1 MMKICSDL
9 SHLVTLPLLKC
20 VSMLLMVIVIL
31 AVPALTVWASDID
44 GSGENSEGEVIQDP
58 VANTEVATDLS
69 GLQTDVY
76 NTWSQAVDA
85 NKGIQDLKDT
95 VSSQDEK
102 LGNIEDKISSL
113 DESASKDDIE
123 GIENGLQEIK
133 QDTGNILSVLNSS
146 NDSQSDSEDP
156 PKTLDDVYNLLYVLI
171 NSVWMGLGVITGLY
185 IMRCAFV

>member
-1 MMKICSDL
+1 
-9 SHLVTLPLLKC
+9 
-20 VSMLLMVIVIL
+20 MLLMVIVIL

>member
-1 MMKICSDL
+1 MRICSDL
-9 SHLVTLPLLKC
+9 SHLGTLQLLKYG
-20 VSMLLMVIVIL
+20 SMLLMVIAISAASVRI
-31 AVPALTVWASDID
+31 TWASEVD
-44 GSGENSEGEVIQDP
+44 EPAETSEGEVIQDP
-58 VANTEVATDLS
+58 VTDPDLS
-69 GLQTDVY
+69 GLQTDVF

-102 LGNIEDKISSL
+102 LSQIEEKVSSIED
-113 DESASKDDIE
+113 SATKDDLE
-123 GIENGLQEIK
+123 GVENGLQEIK
-133 QDTGNILSVLNSS
+133 QDTGNILSLLNSS
-146 NDSQSDSEDP
+146 NDSESDSEDP